1 MKAYI
6 RGQTDGGSFSFPSA
20 YYTYKVRKVFI
31 LSSNYLHNAFIIPAT
46 CVCPLKANWWD
57 EVDPAKESSSDWTDW
72 TIRASV
78 AHTHRERER
87 ERGGRERE
95 GGQRGGGGERG
106 RAERGGGRERG
117 RAERGGGERGRAER
131 GDGEREGGW
140 REREREREG
149 GQRQRGGRERER
161 EREREGRDRGGGERE
176 RERGG
181 GERERETVVPREV
194 QRMCPVIIN
203 QAAADW
209 RLWPSSSESFS
220 SSGVWTL
227 LNAEHTEGKSNGLWQ
242 SSRTACKTQR
252 SSTST
257 AAICPHP
264 TKDRLF
270 DSRDTAATCH
280 YLIKSLVVSAHHSS
294 PRFFSHYLDLPP

>member
-6 RGQTDGGSFSFPSA
+6 RGQTDSSSFSFPSA

-78 AHTHRERER
+78 THTH
-87 ERGGRERE
+87 
-95 GGQRGGGGERG
+95 
-106 RAERGGGRERG
+106 RERG
-117 RAERGGGERGRAER
+117 RAERGH
-131 GDGEREGGW
+131 GEREGRERGW
-140 REREREREG
+140 RERER
-149 GQRQRGGRERER
+149 
-161 EREREGRDRGGGERE
+161 GE
-176 RERGG
+176 
-181 GERERETVVPREV
+181 ERERETVVPREV

-220 SSGVWTL
+220 SSWVWTL
-227 LNAEHTEGKSNGLWQ
+227 LNAEHTEGKSNGLW
-242 SSRTACKTQR
+242 
-252 SSTST
+252 
-257 AAICPHP
+257 
-264 TKDRLF
+264 
-270 DSRDTAATCH
+270 
-280 YLIKSLVVSAHHSS
+280 
-294 PRFFSHYLDLPP
+294 

>member
-6 RGQTDGGSFSFPSA
+6 RGQTDSSSFSFPSA

-78 AHTHRERER
+78 THTHRERE
-87 ERGGRERE
+87 G
-95 GGQRGGGGERG
+95 RGGGM
-106 RAERGGGRERG
+106 
-117 RAERGGGERGRAER
+117 
-131 GDGEREGGW
+131 
-140 REREREREG
+140 
-149 GQRQRGGRERER
+149 ERER
-161 EREREGRDRGGGERE
+161 EREREGRDRGEGERGRE

-181 GERERETVVPREV
+181 GEREREGGERERERETVVPREV

-220 SSGVWTL
+220 SSWVWTL

-294 PRFFSHYLDLPP
+294 PRFFSHYLALPQSWCRVYFFSFSPAE

>member
-1 MKAYI
+1 MRLIQPKNQALI
-6 RGQTDGGSFSFPSA
+6 EQTGQ
-20 YYTYKVRKVFI
+20 
-31 LSSNYLHNAFIIPAT
+31 LEHL
-46 CVCPLKANWWD
+46 W
-57 EVDPAKESSSDWTDW
+57 
-72 TIRASV
+72 
-78 AHTHRERER
+78 HTHIE
-87 ERGGRERE
+87 
-95 GGQRGGGGERG
+95 
-106 RAERGGGRERG
+106 
-117 RAERGGGERGRAER
+117 
-131 GDGEREGGW
+131 
-140 REREREREG
+140 
-149 GQRQRGGRERER
+149 RERER
-161 EREREGRDRGGGERE
+161 EREREGRDRGEGERGRE
-176 RERGG
+176 RERGGGEREG

-220 SSGVWTL
+220 SSWVWTL

-294 PRFFSHYLDLPP
+294 LRFFSHYLALPQSRCRVFLFFFSGWVAAYWWTGTQSRQKCPRIMVDWDANAFIKSGAHSITLI